1 MILAG
6 PRENSQKCVHGRIKA
21 WEIFFIS
28 RAFFVNNDLYKIIE
42 RRKMHWIYLLIAGFF
57 EISWAVGLKFSH
69 GFTQI
74 VPSVLTV
81 AGMVASFYFLA
92 LALRHLP
99 LGTAY
104 AIWTGIGTI
113 GTVVFG
119 IVLFKEPVTVMRLFC
134 IALIVCGITGLKL
147 LTH

>member
-1 MILAG
+1 
-6 PRENSQKCVHGRIKA
+6 
-21 WEIFFIS
+21 
-28 RAFFVNNDLYKIIE
+28 
-42 RRKMHWIYLLIAGFF
+42 MHWILLFVAGLF

-74 VPSVLTV
+74 IPSVLTV
-81 AGMVASFYFLA
+81 LGMVASFYFLS
-92 LALRHLP
+92 LALKNLP

-113 GTVVFG
+113 GTVILG
-119 IVLFKEPVTVMRLFC
+119 ILLFKEPISFMRIAC

-147 LTH
+147 ITH